1 MGYPNCV
8 VYAEAGTL
16 TMRDCRITCG
26 GAAPSAAHAMQV
38 LWQVGVG
45 VGAAAG
51 GVGAVVVVAA
61 HAMQVF
67 DHTCTHAH

>member
-38 LWQVGVG
+38 
-45 VGAAAG
+45 
-51 GVGAVVVVAA
+51 
-61 HAMQVF
+61 F
-67 DHTCTHAH
+67 NHTCTLHICVCVWARRSSITGLQLSLSMAMGC